1 MKILNLFMGIMMNII
16 LIFPL
21 QAQIGKEMKA
31 FRNKEGVT
39 VTMLNPSLYGLYK
52 KNDLSLATE
61 EVLKKV
67 EEINVLQI
75 DRQQTKTNVFENIYY
90 RLNSI
95 LENES
100 KYNQVQSYRGAT
112 GNERLFVTQ
121 NDDIITSLVLWKEER
136 NKAIIIELKGDI
148 ELNKIHLLA
157 NALQVKGIDAL
168 TYVNSPEQEEENLLS
183 RHQELLKRFLQDD
196 TFPGDSTMLNGFL
209 RNHQEQLGRMDEMFT
224 RMQEMMQN
232 MGNSFDHRQGMTSGD
247 GFEEFMS
254 NGLEVI
260 QENGKTKIK
269 VNSQNSKII
278 YLIDGKEFTADSIGN
293 RIPDEIATVNMVRS
307 PEDPRTS
314 YVVINSK
321 QKAGKFISYA
331 NGILKF
337 NYENQDYT
345 FNLDKLNEPILII
358 NNQLTGNLDINPAD
372 IIQIRPIT
380 ESESKILGYPS
391 AKVIIVVDKMI
402 FGF

>member
-75 DRQQTKTNVFENIYY
+75 DRQQIKTNVFENIYH

-100 KYNQVQSYRGAT
+100 KYNQVQSYQGAI

-136 NKAIIIELKGDI
+136 NKALIIELKGDI

-168 TYVNSPEQEEENLLS
+168 AYVNSPEQEEENLLS

-224 RMQEMMQN
+224 RM
-232 MGNSFDHRQGMTSGD
+232 
-247 GFEEFMS
+247 
-254 NGLEVI
+254 
-260 QENGKTKIK
+260 K
-269 VNSQNSKII
+269 
-278 YLIDGKEFTADSIGN
+278 
-293 RIPDEIATVNMVRS
+293 
-307 PEDPRTS
+307 
-314 YVVINSK
+314 
-321 QKAGKFISYA
+321 
-331 NGILKF
+331 
-337 NYENQDYT
+337 
-345 FNLDKLNEPILII
+345 
-358 NNQLTGNLDINPAD
+358 
-372 IIQIRPIT
+372 
-380 ESESKILGYPS
+380 
-391 AKVIIVVDKMI
+391 
-402 FGF
+402 